1 MSPVESFTVA
11 SPRLRSTADA
21 EELSLP
27 LAPKMPAPGGVNANL
42 FALLDDDDDDTEN
55 KVIAP
60 TLRGVAPISG
70 HTAPGHALAPF
81 EHAFAVAV
89 ALCSSLKSVS
99 LRQAPAQKQAKQ
111 PETEKKGPPKEPKER
126 APKKEGGK
134 GGDRRPREWPPS
146 PGAVLSRN
154 LLTTRPTHA
163 YLSMR
168 STGNNRGDENSAPYD
183 GSDKP
188 QKPGDGEGRKGGRRR
203 DEEGAGRKG
212 RKGGGK
218 GDRFDRRSGT
228 GRGKG

>member
-11 SPRLRSTADA
+11 SPRLRSTPTPK
-21 EELSLP
+21 SFTFS

-70 HTAPGHALAPF
+70 RTAPGHALAPF

-111 PETEKKGPPKEPKER
+111 PEAEKKGPPKER

-154 LLTTRPTHA
+154 LLTTRP
-163 YLSMR
+163 LSLIHI
-168 STGNNRGDENSAPYD
+168 
-183 GSDKP
+183 
-188 QKPGDGEGRKGGRRR
+188 
-203 DEEGAGRKG
+203 
-212 RKGGGK
+212 
-218 GDRFDRRSGT
+218 
-228 GRGKG
+228 